1 MVPAEAIE
9 RPAIYH
15 AFIGFLIHHAW
26 IYPAGEF
33 KDSLVRPVFPALCD
47 NIFNGFTS
55 HPLNTS
61 HAKTHFSLFINCELK
76 IAFVYIRTKYRN
88 AQPAAF
94 IHKKGN
100 IFDVILGVEYRSHEF
115 RRIMSLQ
122 VSRLVGHKGITG
134 GMRLIKGIGC
144 KGFPISPY
152 LIADLR
158 VVTTLFAAFGK
169 PGLHLIQDV
178 L

>member
-9 RPAIYH
+9 QPAIYQ
-15 AFIGFLIHHAW
+15 AFRDFLIHHAW
-26 IYPAGEF
+26 VYPAGEF
-33 KDSLVRPVFPALCD
+33 KDSLVRPVFPALFD
-47 NIFNGFTS
+47 NIVNGFTS

-122 VSRLVGHKGITG
+122 VRSEEHTSELQSL
-134 GMRLIKGIGC
+134 MR
-144 KGFPISPY
+144 ISY
-152 LIADLR
+152 AVFCLKKKKINN
-158 VVTTLFAAFGK
+158 TN
-169 PGLHLIQDV
+169 IQDR
-178 L
+178 

>member
-33 KDSLVRPVFPALCD
+33 KDSLVRPVFPALFD

-76 IAFVYIRTKYRN
+76 IAFVYILSKYRH
-88 AQPAAF
+88 AKPAAF
-94 IHKKGN
+94 SHTTEKLYY
-100 IFDVILGVEYRSHEF
+100 VRS
-115 RRIMSLQ
+115 
-122 VSRLVGHKGITG
+122 
-134 GMRLIKGIGC
+134 
-144 KGFPISPY
+144 
-152 LIADLR
+152 
-158 VVTTLFAAFGK
+158 
-169 PGLHLIQDV
+169 
-178 L
+178 